1 MQTIVVIIILVLT
14 LAFVVRWVVRTVRGK
29 GGGCNCGC
37 SGCPKTGGKECHCGD
52 KCAKL
57 PEIKVDD

>member
-1 MQTIVVIIILVLT
+1 MQTIAVIIILVLT
-14 LAFVVRWVVRTVRGK
+14 LVFVVRWVVRTAKGK
-29 GGGCNCGC
+29 GGCGCGC